1 MQLSRLSKEQSIQ
14 LQQTCGLSVSMAE
27 DRITGGDYAR
37 SGQFPWAVALAA
49 DSAGIMRLQ
58 NFLIMLI
65 FIITT
70 CAIFN
75 GNTVTEAS
83 PNLEDKYMT
92 YGPVGGVD
100 ILVNNASAISLTGTL
115 KEIGLKLAK
124 DGANIVICAKTTEP
138 HPKLPGTIYTAA
150 EEMEK
155 AGGKVL
161 ACMVDIRDEKSVQD
175 AVEAAVKKFG
185 GVDILVTGTLECIP
199 NLKQAKNPP
208 ILNLSP
214 PLLMEPRWFS
224 HHVGVIVEVVFELV
238 VVYFPIDYEPSEND
252 MGVLSAEMLSS
263 GCESCLLAHQS
274 FAPFCFQLIAEKLL
288 EDPSG
293 GSEEHLKQQI
303 KICGFLTPMKRYY
316 LMHGTNVRGT
326 FMISQKCIP
335 YLKQAKN
342 LHILNQSPPLLM
354 EPRWFSHHVGESK
367 DQCRKP
373 SIVADAAYA
382 MLSRN
387 SRRYTGNFAIDEDV
401 LKKEG
406 VTNFDQYA
414 YDPNVALMPDA
425 FIPDVDFNVFAGKHD
440 QPREKSRESIKAA
453 DIDAVIA
460 QIQKVLN
467 PEVVQKVGA
476 VYEFTLRDGSNVANI
491 YMDLKNGDG
500 SMQNGKSPA
509 PSDVQ
514 FELSSPDFVDMFRG
528 NFSPTTAFMQ
538 KKLNIKGNMREKNG
552 SKRIQS
558 LVLLCICM

>member
-1 MQLSRLSKEQSIQ
+1 MHNTGKFLGKTVVISGASR
-14 LQQTCGLSVSMAE
+14 
-27 DRITGGDYAR
+27 
-37 SGQFPWAVALAA
+37 
-49 DSAGIMRLQ
+49 GI
-58 NFLIMLI
+58 
-65 FIITT
+65 
-70 CAIFN
+70 
-75 GNTVTEAS
+75 G
-83 PNLEDKYMT
+83 
-92 YGPVGGVD
+92 
-100 ILVNNASAISLTGTL
+100 

-155 AGGKVL
+155 AGGKAL

-185 GVDILVTGTLECIP
+185 GVDILVNNASAISLTGTLETPMKRYDLMHGVNVRGTFMMSQKCIP
-199 NLKQAKNPP
+199 YLKQAKNPH

-224 HHVGVIVEVVFELV
+224 HHVAYTMAKFGMSMCVLGMHEELRPDGIAV
-238 VVYFPIDYEPSEND
+238 NALWPKTAIWT
-252 MGVLSAEMLSS
+252 SAMEMLT
-263 GCESCLLAHQS
+263 
-274 FAPFCFQLIAEKLL
+274 
-288 EDPSG
+288 G
-293 GSEEHLKQQI
+293 GQ
-303 KICGFLTPMKRYY
+303 
-316 LMHGTNVRGT
+316 
-326 FMISQKCIP
+326 
-335 YLKQAKN
+335 
-342 LHILNQSPPLLM
+342 
-354 EPRWFSHHVGESK
+354 SK

-387 SRRYTGNFAIDEDV
+387 SRGYTGNFAIDEDV

-476 VYEFTLRDGSNVANI
+476 VYEFILKDGSNVANI
-491 YMDLKNGDG
+491 YMDLKNGSG
-500 SMQNGKSPA
+500 SMQKGKSPA
-509 PSDVQ
+509 ESDVQ
-514 FELSSPDFVDMFRG
+514 FVLSSADFVDMFRG
-528 NFSPTTAFMQ
+528 KFSPTTAFMQ
-538 KKLNIKGNMREKNG
+538 KKLNIKGNMQKA
-552 SKRIQS
+552 
-558 LVLLCICM
+558 VLLEGVMRKMVPKESKV